1 MDKSEI
7 FLRAKEMTFWV
18 LNIQQSFFLKST
30 GIDLIQGAKVKN
42 LKKMVVVLDSLNI
55 YVILTICIKG

>member
-1 MDKSEI
+1 MDNSEI

-18 LNIQQSFFLKST
+18 LNMQQYFFLKST

-42 LKKMVVVLDSLNI
+42 
-55 YVILTICIKG
+55 

>member
-1 MDKSEI
+1 MDNSEI

-42 LKKMVVVLDSLNI
+42 LKKNGGSFRFSK
-55 YVILTICIKG
+55 YICHSNNLH